1 VEPSPRNKIL
11 WTSQEIAFATQG
23 QVSGDFSV
31 TGVSIDTRTLE
42 PGDLFIALKGPKA
55 DGHDHIESA
64 MKAGAAGVLTEKPLA
79 DVPSIVVKDTMVAL
93 QDLGA
98 YSRARAQ
105 GKIVGI
111 TGSFGKTGSKEAL
124 KFLLSKQAPTSG
136 TISSFNNHWGVPLT
150 LARLYA
156 DDAYGVF
163 ELGMNHAGELTD
175 LSKQVKPHLA
185 VITTLGETHIGNFSG
200 LDAIAAAKAEIFEGV
215 VAGGSVLLNR
225 DNAFYTYFESMALKK
240 RLNVSSFGR
249 DAHADYRTEAIREVE
264 GGYAFD
270 LVTPKTKVS
279 CHINLLGSH
288 WVTNAA
294 CVLAAMDLLG
304 ADIVQG
310 AQDFKEFIL
319 PQGRGV
325 ISQIPFKNGQI
336 TIIDES
342 YNAAPSSMKMALKT
356 LGRYTPEISGRR
368 VAILGDMLELGDQSI
383 AYHQDLHHDIVE
395 NKVDVVFACGQ
406 DITSLKSV
414 LPESVTYVQGR
425 EPEEMFQDIDAVIQ
439 PGDVLMIKGSRGQ
452 RAYRGRMYKFID
464 YLETLARQ
472 KN

>member
-1 VEPSPRNKIL
+1 MELSPRNKIL
-11 WTSQEIAFATQG
+11 WTSQDIALATHG
-23 QVSGDFSV
+23 FVAGDFSA
-31 TGVSIDTRTLE
+31 TGVSIDTRTLV
-42 PGDLFIALKGPKA
+42 PGDLFVALKGPKA
-55 DGHDHIESA
+55 DGHDHIEGA

-79 DVPSIVVKDTMVAL
+79 DVPSVVVGDTMKAL
-93 QDLGA
+93 TDLGA
-98 YSRARAQ
+98 CARERAL
-105 GKIVGI
+105 GKVVGI
-111 TGSFGKTGSKEAL
+111 TGSFGKTGCKEAL
-124 KFLLSKQAPTSG
+124 KFLLSRQAPTSG

-200 LDAIAAAKAEIFEGV
+200 LDGIAAAKAEIFEGV
-215 VAGGSVLLNR
+215 LPGGSVLLNR
-225 DNAFYTYFESMALKK
+225 DNGFYAYFESMAKK
-240 RLNVSSFGR
+240 RSLNVYSFGW
-249 DAHADYRTEAIREVE
+249 DSQADYRTQAVREVE
-264 GGYAFD
+264 DGYTFD

-294 CVLAAMDLLG
+294 CVLAAMDILG

-310 AQDFKEFIL
+310 AEDFKDFIL

-325 ISQIPFKNGQI
+325 ISQLSFKEGQV

-356 LGRYTPEISGRR
+356 LGRYTPEATGRR

-383 AYHQDLHHDIVE
+383 AYHQDLHRDIVE

-414 LPESVTYVQGR
+414 LPETITYVQGK
-425 EPEEMFQDIDAVIQ
+425 EPEDMFPDIDAMIQ

-472 KN
+472 KH